1 MENTVTLLG
10 VVFHEHLLYVAKESG
25 GGISVVQR
33 TLLISIDAGDCSSMI
48 LGFLLQEHN
57 ILKWIFCL
65 RVTFPNQH

>member
-33 TLLISIDAGDCSSMI
+33 TLLISIDAGDCSSI
-48 LGFLLQEHN
+48 HLSTRSKLIKCFDLDVCHRNE
-57 ILKWIFCL
+57 
-65 RVTFPNQH
+65 